1 MRNSSLIGLIFAFA
15 GNIQAQFNAA
25 EMKPPMPVTDLAQK
39 RLWEFRRRQSHKSQ
53 ITRSQRKARKS
64 RRQAFAAGDRRAFK
78 R

>member
-1 MRNSSLIGLIFAFA
+1 MRNRSIIGLMLAFA

-39 RLWEFRRRQSHKSQ
+39 RLGEFYRRQSHKGQ
-53 ITRSQRKARKS
+53 ITRSQRKARKA
-64 RRQAFAAGDRRAFK
+64 RRQAFAAGDRHAFK